1 MDSTT
6 LKKNLQYIGVKGI
19 LFDLDSTLIKTHPI
33 FRTYITQVAS
43 TIKDFSNSA
52 EDIELIIKAIDDL
65 FDVYRHIHF
74 VDHIPLW
81 EGVLTDMQVKYNLTT
96 DQIEIIRTQAHQI
109 YTTIPEVF
117 DGTFE
122 MLDLLK
128 EAQIPFVLVTHADP
142 NWTEF
147 KLKSAG
153 LDRYFDESNIVICE
167 IRKEKDKDEWQKGV
181 QMIGLDVTEIL
192 VVGDNIKADI
202 IASQEIGIPHQ
213 LYVKSGWSPDG
224 LPLPDGVEVIADVGH
239 FFEGILEM
247 SKESEKNRELKINPT
262 N

>member
-1 MDSTT
+1 MNPIT
-6 LKKNLQYIGVKGI
+6 LKQNLQNIGVKGI

-43 TIKDFSNSA
+43 TIKDFSNSN

-81 EGVLTDMQVKYNLTT
+81 EGVLADIKTEYNLTT
-96 DQIEIIRTQAHQI
+96 DQLEIIRTQAHQI
-109 YTTIPEVF
+109 YTTIPAVF
-117 DGTFE
+117 SGTFE

-128 EAQIPFVLVTHADP
+128 EATIPFVLVTHADP
-142 NWTEF
+142 DWTEF

-153 LDRYFDESNIVICE
+153 LDKYFDESNIVICE
-167 IRKEKDKDEWQKGV
+167 IRKEKDKEEWRKGV

-202 IASQEIGIPHQ
+202 IASQEIGIPYQ

-224 LPLPDGVEVIADVGH
+224 LPLPDGVQVISDIGH
-239 FFEGILEM
+239 FFSGIQEM
-247 SKESEKNRELKINPT
+247 SSRSEQNQELKRQA
-262 N
+262 